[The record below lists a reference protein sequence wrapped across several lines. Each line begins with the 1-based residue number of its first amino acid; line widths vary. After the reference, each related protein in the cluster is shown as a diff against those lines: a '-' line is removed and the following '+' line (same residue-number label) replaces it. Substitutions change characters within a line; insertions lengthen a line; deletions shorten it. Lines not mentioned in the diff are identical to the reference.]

1 MHKFFFTISSLLFPP
16 LSGDLLYLGIVSTFI
31 MVKLSGVLAEQIDPF
46 APLDMLVGLAT
57 GKQILID

>member
-1 MHKFFFTISSLLFPP
+1 
-16 LSGDLLYLGIVSTFI
+16 

-57 GKQILID
+57 GKQILIDKKKLQLKTGTFVHKPEHIFYTQ